1 MELKIYFRFLK
12 FNKKDVYQ
20 KLDRKQMRQSDV
32 MAHLTH
38 QSQKKSPMSFFAHTS
53 LKKMSYANIV
63 QMSTHSTATSTSSLL
78 TSTLSATTIGRMAGI
93 GLTLAVKKTRRRLRN
108 GEAKAQSST

>member
-1 MELKIYFRFLK
+1 MEQLIVQSLKTNL
-12 FNKKDVYQ
+12 
-20 KLDRKQMRQSDV
+20 
-32 MAHLTH
+32 
-38 QSQKKSPMSFFAHTS
+38 MSFFAHTS

-78 TSTLSATTIGRMAGI
+78 TSTLSATTIGHMAGI